1 MKMKK
6 TIGEKIKDLLDE
18 KGYQAKDL
26 ADAVGV
32 SQAAMSNYL
41 TDKRDINIHLI
52 GKIANFLNVS
62 TDSLLLDLDVSN
74 VKLSKKEEQ
83 LLKDFKSMSEEKQNA
98 YLKIFSLE
106 NNKK

>member
-1 MKMKK
+1 MKK

-62 TDSLLLDLDVSN
+62 TDSLLLDIDVSS
-74 VKLSKKEEQ
+74 VK
-83 LLKDFKSMSEEKQNA
+83 LLKDFKSMSEEKQDA